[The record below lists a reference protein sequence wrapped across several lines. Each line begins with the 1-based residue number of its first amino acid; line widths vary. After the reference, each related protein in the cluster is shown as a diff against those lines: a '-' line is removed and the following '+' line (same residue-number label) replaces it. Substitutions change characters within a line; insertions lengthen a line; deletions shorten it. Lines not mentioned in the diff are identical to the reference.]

1 MAEVVEVDAV
11 GLACPQPVI
20 ELAATI
26 EQVAVGDRVRLRA
39 DDVAAKVDVPVWC
52 RMKRH
57 RLESAD
63 EIDGVWVFL
72 VRKEH
77 PR

>member
-1 MAEVVEVDAV
+1 MAEPLEVDAV

-20 ELAATI
+20 ELAHAIDGI
-26 EQVAVGDRVRLRA
+26 EVGGRVRLLA

-57 RLESAD
+57 RLESM
-63 EIDGVWVFL
+63 EQVDGTWVFL
-72 VRKEH
+72 VRKDT
-77 PR
+77 R

>member
-1 MAEVVEVDAV
+1 MAEPVEVDAV

-20 ELAATI
+20 ELAHAI
-26 EQVAVGDRVRLRA
+26 NDVEAGHRVRLLA

-57 RLESAD
+57 RLESM
-63 EIDGVWVFL
+63 EQSDGVWVFV
-72 VRKEH
+72 VRKST
-77 PR
+77 R